1 MAAFRVFLSKTLLL
15 LTFFP
20 EYQNQLHVFTAQTKC
35 GNSTHFVPIALEVW
49 KFATLNFDFL
59 YFQAL
64 SDSEMNTYAS
74 TILHNEELIT
84 ALYQL
89 FEEEL
94 QQEVIH
100 VPVCIAQA
108 QTHAHT
114 CKEENMNIII
124 A

>member
-1 MAAFRVFLSKTLLL
+1 
-15 LTFFP
+15 
-20 EYQNQLHVFTAQTKC
+20 
-35 GNSTHFVPIALEVW
+35 
-49 KFATLNFDFL
+49 
-59 YFQAL
+59 
-64 SDSEMNTYAS
+64 MNTYAS

-100 VPVCIAQA
+100 VPECIAHT
-108 QTHAHT
+108 QTRART

-124 A
+124 S